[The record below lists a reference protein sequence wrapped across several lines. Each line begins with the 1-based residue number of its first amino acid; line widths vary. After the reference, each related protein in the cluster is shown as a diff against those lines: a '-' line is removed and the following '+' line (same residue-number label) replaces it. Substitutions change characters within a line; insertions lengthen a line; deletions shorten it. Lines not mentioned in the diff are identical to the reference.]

1 MHPPGGL
8 SVVRTG
14 TAGDGAVSAQD
25 TDQRT
30 GQNTT
35 LPFEDPDLLAQTLG
49 QDTRPTAQQRDVI
62 TAGLSPLLVV
72 AGAGSGKTATMADRV
87 VWLVAN
93 GLARPEEILGVT
105 FTRKA
110 AGELGDRLRG
120 HLDRLRR
127 ATGADQDGDLA
138 MAPTVSTYHSFANSL
153 VAEQGMR
160 IGLEPDTPVWGPAQ
174 CWQLANRVVD
184 DYDGEWE
191 HLDVTRATLVEDVLT
206 YAGQAAEH
214 LVDPAETVD
223 WLRERADRLESL
235 PMGATARSKTPS
247 PGIDSLRTQATVA
260 QLAGSYGQAKAARG
274 VMDYGD
280 LVVKAAALA
289 ALPEVGSLY
298 RNRYKVVL
306 LDEFQDTSHA
316 QIELFARLFADGR
329 HAVTAVG
336 DPNQA
341 IYGFRGASAG
351 QLAAFR
357 DRFAVVHQ
365 GVREPAP
372 VAQLTTA
379 WRNAGSILA
388 AANVIAAP
396 LNRAAARGGLDVPTT
411 QAEPE
416 AGSPTGDAGE
426 PETTGGSTPHA
437 SSGVVRAITLPRGS
451 KLAVDALS
459 PRPGVEAGRVVLAH
473 AVTSTSE
480 AAALAGFLAST
491 REQYRSEHGRW
502 PSTAVLIR
510 AWKTA
515 GPVAEALRDAGV
527 PVEIVGLSGLLSTPE
542 VQDIVATLWVLAD
555 PGRSDALL
563 RLLAGARWRIG
574 PADLMALADWS
585 EFRAKRRTQAT
596 QQLRQADFDTPDG
609 QAEGDSGHAGETE
622 IVDQASLVEALEN
635 LPRPGWASKQGR
647 VLGEQAHARLTRLRD
662 ELRYLRRLI
671 GEELPLL
678 VAEVVRTMGLD
689 VEVLSRPGLDE
700 HAARRHLDAFA
711 DVAASFDG
719 GLGEADL
726 PTFLEWLD
734 AAEAKEKGLPTV
746 AEPAQDGTVQIL
758 TVHASK
764 GLEWDVVAVPSL
776 TRGVFP
782 SGSSTRWTGGDG
794 HRGQLPWP
802 WRGDHDE
809 LPQFTALE
817 DPAAVF
823 EHQREYTLFEKD
835 TESGYAAEVAR
846 HAEAEER
853 RLAYVAFT
861 RARSL
866 LWCSAT
872 DFAGF
877 NKAMVDPSPFFT
889 ELEELPGAERG
900 PWEEV
905 DPAERRAHQENQAIA
920 AANRANPKEKQEK
933 VEEATNPESGVA
945 LSAQWPYD
953 PLAGP
958 TVFHGETA
966 VPPARPS
973 RRPALEAAAHDVAV
987 ASKAIRALHTAASD
1001 ADPGVAPEAVLPE
1014 SGTEQGQAWWQEA
1027 RLLLAQREAQ
1037 SRPADLVLPGHVRAS
1052 LFVEAADD
1060 RATVE
1065 RDLRRPV
1072 PHQPGI
1078 EARQGTEFHAWV
1090 EAQYGATGLFDLD
1103 DQEVYQDAEHV
1114 QPTDLEKLKAQF
1126 LASEWATRTPAF
1138 VEAPVETR
1146 IGPVSVR
1153 GRIDAVFRTEDG
1165 RWDLVDWKTGR
1176 QPSPEELPKKALQL
1190 AVYRLGWSR
1199 LHGIDVEKIDAAF
1212 YYVKTG
1218 KTVRPHSLA
1227 DEAELEE
1234 MITSLLA

>member
-1 MHPPGGL
+1 M
-8 SVVRTG
+8 
-14 TAGDGAVSAQD
+14 
-25 TDQRT
+25 
-30 GQNTT
+30 TT
-35 LPFEDPDLLAQTLG
+35 RDDLPFEDPDVLADTLG
-49 QDTRPTAQQRDVI
+49 MGHHPTAQQRDVI
-62 TAGLSPLLVV
+62 RSGLSPLLVV

-93 GLARPEEILGVT
+93 RLARPEEILGVT

-110 AGELGDRLRG
+110 AGELGERLRG
-120 HLDRLRR
+120 HLDRLR
-127 ATGADQDGDLA
+127 TSMGEGTDGDLA
-138 MAPTVSTYHSFANSL
+138 LTPAVSTYHSFANSL

-184 DYDGEWE
+184 NYDGEWE
-191 HLDVTRATLVEDVLT
+191 HLDVSHSTLVDDVLT

-214 LVDPAETVD
+214 LVDPASTVD
-223 WLRERADRLESL
+223 WLLERADRIEAM
-235 PMGATARSKTPS
+235 PMGATARSKKPAKD
-247 PGIDSLRTQATVA
+247 IAAMRTHATVA
-260 QLAGSYGQAKAARG
+260 ELAGRYQAAKAERG

-280 LVVKAAALA
+280 LVVKAAQLA
-289 ALPEVGSLY
+289 SLPEVARHY
-298 RNRYKVVL
+298 RGRYKVVL
-306 LDEFQDTSHA
+306 LDEFQDTSYA

-357 DRFAVVHQ
+357 HRFALSSPNGERTPV
-365 GVREPAP
+365 P

-379 WRNAGSILA
+379 WRNADTILN

-396 LNRAAARGGLDVPTT
+396 LNKAAARGGVHTEPSVP
-411 QAEPE
+411 QPAEPS
-416 AGSPTGDAGE
+416 AAVGHIKP
-426 PETTGGSTPHA
+426 
-437 SSGVVRAITLPRGS
+437 ITLPRPT
-451 KLAVDALS
+451 KLQVDPLS
-459 PRPGVEAGRVVLAH
+459 PRPGVDQGRVVLAH
-473 AVTSTSE
+473 ATTSSE
-480 AAALAGFLAST
+480 EATALAGFIAQV
-491 REQYRSEHGRW
+491 REDWRQRREDW

-515 GPVAEALRDAGV
+515 GPVAEALRDVGV

-574 PADLMALADWS
+574 PADLMALSDWAQ
-585 EFRAKRRTQAT
+585 FRAKRRTRAT
-596 QQLRQADFDTPDG
+596 QSLRAADFETPDG
-609 QAEGDSGHAGETE
+609 QLEGDSGHAGESE
-622 IVDQASLVEALEN
+622 VVDQASLVEALDN
-635 LPRPGWASKQGR
+635 LPRPGWESRHGR
-647 VLGEQAHARLTRLRD
+647 VLGERAHGRLARLRD
-662 ELRYLRRLI
+662 ELRGLRRLL

-689 VEVLSRPGLDE
+689 VEVLARPGLDE
-700 HAARRHLDAFA
+700 HAARRHLDAFS
-711 DVAASFDG
+711 DVAAGFDG

-726 PTFLEWLD
+726 PTFLEWLE
-734 AAEAKEKGLPTV
+734 AAKEKEKGLSTAP
-746 AEPAQDGTVQIL
+746 EPAVDGTVQIL

-764 GLEWDVVAVPSL
+764 GLEWDVVAVPGL

-782 SGSSTRWTGGDG
+782 SGRPTRWTGGDG

-802 WRGDHDE
+802 WRGDRDE
-809 LPQFTALE
+809 LPQFTALD
-817 DPAAVF
+817 DPSAIF
-823 EHQREYTLFEKD
+823 EHQAEYSAFESD
-835 TESGYAAEVAR
+835 SRTGFAAEVAL
-846 HAEAEER
+846 HSEAEER
-853 RLAYVAFT
+853 RLAYVAYT
-861 RARSL
+861 RARSI

-877 NKAMVDPSPFFT
+877 SKEMVDPSPFFS
-889 ELEELPGAERG
+889 EILDLDGSERG
-900 PWEEV
+900 PWTQIPDEARSVHDENAAIVAFNRTAKQKDRKSRSEEM
-905 DPAERRAHQENQAIA
+905 
-920 AANRANPKEKQEK
+920 
-933 VEEATNPESGVA
+933 TNPESGVSV
-945 LSAQWPYD
+945 SAQWPYD

-958 TVFHGETA
+958 VVLHNGEPATA
-966 VPPARPS
+966 NRRS
-973 RRPALEAAAHDVAV
+973 RRPALEAAAHDVTV
-987 ASKAIRALHTAASD
+987 AMRAIRSLQAEAGDD
-1001 ADPGVAPEAVLPE
+1001 AGAEVTLPE
-1014 SGTEQGQAWWQEA
+1014 PSTEQGKAWWEEA
-1027 RLLLAQREAQ
+1027 RLLLAQRSAQAEA
-1037 SRPADLVLPGHVRAS
+1037 AALVLPGHVRAS

-1078 EARQGTEFHAWV
+1078 EARQGTAFHSWV
-1090 EAQYGATGLFDLD
+1090 EEHFGTEALFDLD
-1103 DQEVYQDAEHV
+1103 DEAVYQDQEHV
-1114 QPTDLEKLKAQF
+1114 EGPDLEGLKAQF
-1126 LASEWATRTPAF
+1126 LKSEWAHRSPAF

-1153 GRIDAVFRTEDG
+1153 GRIDAVFRDADG

-1176 QPSPEELPKKALQL
+1176 QPSAKELPKKALQL
-1190 AVYRLGWSR
+1190 AVYRLGWAR
-1199 LHGIDVEKIDAAF
+1199 LHDIDVDQIDAAF

-1227 DEAELEE
+1227 GEQELEE
-1234 MITSLLA
+1234 MITSLLG